1 MSQPVPEDNYY
12 EEYQEDAII
21 HIPVVYTEQV
31 DDSNNHHHI
40 DNDETTEIEL
50 DNETDELSTSEG
62 STDEDEMTPL
72 RRGTRIRHPPD
83 RFSPSTYNSIV
94 YSTRL

>member
-1 MSQPVPEDNYY
+1 MSQPIPEDY
-12 EEYQEDAII
+12 EEDQEDVII
-21 HIPVVYTEQV
+21 HIPVVYTEKV
-31 DDSNNHHHI
+31 DDANNHHHI
-40 DNDETTEIEL
+40 DNDETTENDL
-50 DNETDELSTSEG
+50 GNETDELSTNEG